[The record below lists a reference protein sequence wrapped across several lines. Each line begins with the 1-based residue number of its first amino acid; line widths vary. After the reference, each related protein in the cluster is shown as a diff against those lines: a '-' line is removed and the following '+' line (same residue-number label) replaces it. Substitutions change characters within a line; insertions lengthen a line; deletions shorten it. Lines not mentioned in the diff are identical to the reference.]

1 MPLLDLANE
10 LLQFIAENLELERD
24 INAFTQ
30 TNRRLYNLL
39 NTYLY
44 SNNVRQFR
52 SLALLWTARYGH
64 EAVVKLLL
72 EKGAELEAKDNYGQ
86 TPLLW
91 AAENG
96 HEAVVKLLLEKNAEL
111 EAKDDNYGQTPLSWA
126 AANGHE
132 AVVKLLLEKG
142 AELEAK
148 DSYGRTPLSWAAEKG
163 REVVVE
169 LLLEK
174 GAQNHNNS

>member
-10 LLQFIAENLELERD
+10 LLQFVAENLELERD

-44 SNNVRQFR
+44 SNNIRQFR

-72 EKGAELEAKDNYGQ
+72 EKGAELEAKDSYGR
-86 TPLLW
+86 
-91 AAENG
+91 
-96 HEAVVKLLLEKNAEL
+96 
-111 EAKDDNYGQTPLSWA
+111 TPLSWA
-126 AANGHE
+126 AEKGHD

-148 DSYGRTPLSWAAEKG
+148 DNSYGRTPLSWAAEK
-163 REVVVE
+163 RHEVVVK

-174 GAQNHNNS
+174 GAQNHKIFIYCGGIEWMCLRSARSSGQ

>member
-52 SLALLWTARYGH
+52 SSALLWTAVNGH
-64 EAVVKLLL
+64 ETVVKLLL
-72 EKGAELEAKDNYGQ
+72 EKGAELETKDNDLPQ
-86 TPLLW
+86 TYL
-91 AAENG
+91 G
-96 HEAVVKLLLEKNAEL
+96 
-111 EAKDDNYGQTPLSWA
+111 
-126 AANGHE
+126 
-132 AVVKLLLEKG
+132 
-142 AELEAK
+142 
-148 DSYGRTPLSWAAEKG
+148 
-163 REVVVE
+163 
-169 LLLEK
+169 
-174 GAQNHNNS
+174 